1 MKRLL
6 RFNEAMKVRG
16 SEEGNIGE
24 MSKRDKEEMKERKSE
39 GEKK

>member
-1 MKRLL
+1 MER
-6 RFNEAMKVRG
+6 R

-24 MSKRDKEEMKERKSE
+24 LSKRVKEEMKERKSE